1 MLVRI
6 GLCSVAEMC
15 IGQIYDTHLLL
26 ATAGCRV
33 DDGSMKTRKRR
44 IWLGS
49 CGYYALCNKVA
60 RLDLMTEPRPMEF
73 GILFTSHPNVDT
85 EPYPHRDV
93 HARVTRE
100 IVRADE
106 LGFDYAWVA
115 EHHFSN
121 EYGIM
126 PDVFVYAGYLAAL
139 TQRIKIGTA
148 VVTLPLANPLRVAE
162 NAAFVDILS
171 NGRFALGLGSGYR
184 KYEFDGFGAD
194 FEGRREVQE
203 EALPLLM
210 DIFLNKRVN
219 HQGKYFDFKV
229 DGQYELFPHSLQ
241 QPHPPIFLAGAT
253 ERSIAVAG
261 RMGFGLMLS
270 TWTPFEE
277 LARQTAAYRRH
288 LEETPQRLRA
298 NPARGNIDV
307 ARWTYIA
314 ETDAKARSDSE
325 AGIMRH
331 LKHFAS
337 GHTSGYLGT
346 VSQGGATSERNYDTL
361 SRDIILHG
369 SPATVIEK
377 IERLRDM
384 TGATSVML
392 HYPPWYGVEKALA
405 SLELFASEVAPKL
418 RTKQPARMRA

>member
-1 MLVRI
+1 
-6 GLCSVAEMC
+6 
-15 IGQIYDTHLLL
+15 
-26 ATAGCRV
+26 
-33 DDGSMKTRKRR
+33 
-44 IWLGS
+44 
-49 CGYYALCNKVA
+49 
-60 RLDLMTEPRPMEF
+60 MEF